1 MKYMVIERFRSGDAV
16 PVYRRVREV
25 HADDVTFGKAQS
37 HIGEN
42 VGSSDTYVLIVE
54 LK

>member
-1 MKYMVIERFRSGDAV
+1 MLADG
-16 PVYRRVREV
+16 REV
-25 HADDVTFGKAQS
+25 VRDVRPGEVVWSKAQS

-42 VGSSDTYVLIVE
+42 VGTTDTHVLIVE

>member
-1 MKYMVIERFRSGDAV
+1 MKFGYS
-16 PVYRRVREV
+16 RRGKV
-25 HADDVTFGKAQS
+25 HS

-42 VGSSDTYVLIVE
+42 VGSTDTHVLIVE